1 MRTFID
7 AFDFREGSELR
18 DRWLRHGFDT
28 PVRRNDWWS
37 ERLGKPFSS
46 STIMRSAQTGRTEL
60 DDFDEGRQAILDKCP
75 GFDPD
80 DLARAHSGLVQGP
93 GCRIRPARAAGHGW
107 PRQRERI
114 EVIRRRGPS
123 HHIDV
128 VEFAVLEWVD
138 WFNHR
143 RPARAHRQNP
153 TRRARGP
160 LLPSEPGRRSAGSQP
175 RRRSASGDPGAVH
188 RIGVQLPVELA
199 SVGLCEFALVADGV
213 SWPVAGH
220 TDILRGLPH

>member
-93 GCRIRPARAAGHGW
+93 GCRFDQHAQLDTGGLGSANGSRSSAGAARRITSTSSSSPCSSGSTGSTTAAPLEPIGRIRPAEHEA
-107 PRQRERI
+107 
-114 EVIRRRGPS
+114 
-123 HHIDV
+123 
-128 VEFAVLEWVD
+128 LYY
-138 WFNHR
+138 
-143 RPARAHRQNP
+143 RQNLAADRLAVSP
-153 TRRARGP
+153 GAGQPPEIPVRFTGSAYNCP
-160 LLPSEPGRRSAGSQP
+160 LNSPV
-175 RRRSASGDPGAVH
+175 SASANSH
-188 RIGVQLPVELA
+188 L
-199 SVGLCEFALVADGV
+199 
-213 SWPVAGH
+213 
-220 TDILRGLPH
+220 